1 MVASVA
7 YNLKNLLNFKG
18 RDGRRVFW
26 HYFLFVVLINIA
38 VMAVVAVPALGAI
51 FGDVAKVSG
60 GASADAIEAEVLKR
74 MIDVGL
80 PQTLARLSLGM
91 AFLNMILLAASIVR
105 RAHDAGLPGMV
116 GLIPLFLQLVWM
128 FFAYGQLG
136 GLEQSM
142 RHAAEVREA
151 GQAAQ
156 VQPGMIA
163 QDLIGWLV
171 VLVVILLGLAKSQSG
186 ANQYGEGPTLI

>member
-1 MVASVA
+1 MFASVA

-26 HYFLFVVLINIA
+26 HYFLFIVLINIA

-91 AFLNMILLAASIVR
+91 GLLNMILLAASIVR

-171 VLVVILLGLAKSQSG
+171 VLIVILLGLAKSQSG
-186 ANQYGEGPTLI
+186 ENQYGEGPTLI